1 MFRFSELLNK
11 VWGLEGFH
19 SFLALRI
26 NRRARLGFGGASVLL
41 ACRGDQVSF
50 NTTVG
55 GDVLLKDK
63 LD

>member
-26 NRRARLGFGGASVLL
+26 NRRARLGFGGSTVLVG
-41 ACRGDQVSF
+41 RSGNQVSL

-55 GDVLLKDK
+55 VWGGAV
-63 LD
+63 